1 VCSTFARTR
10 RTSRTRSIRPAALL
24 ALLGALAAPLAG
36 CGAGAGSAPAGTRL
50 TVTQDF
56 GSRAGR
62 VFTAP
67 KVSGQET
74 VMRLLERN
82 AKVTTRFGGGFVQ
95 SIDGVAGGR
104 RAGRPLDWFYYVNG
118 VEASAGAAAT
128 RLHAGDR
135 VWWDR
140 HDWGAAM
147 RVPAVVGS
155 FPEPFLHGIAGKRL
169 PVRIECADP
178 ASRACDQ
185 VFEALAARD
194 VPAAKGGLRTAQVEQ
209 SLRVVVG
216 PWAAARGETALRQI
230 EDGPA
235 RSGVYA
241 RPTPDGRR
249 IAVLD
254 PTGRVSRTLGAG
266 TGLIAAS
273 REGDQPP
280 VWAVT
285 GTDAAGVRAAAGAF
299 GTRALANRF
308 AVVVA
313 GGRAAGLPEAAA
325 R

>member
-1 VCSTFARTR
+1 VSSTFARTR
-10 RTSRTRSIRPAALL
+10 ALRTRPIRPAALL

-36 CGAGAGSAPAGTRL
+36 CGAGAGNAPVGTRL

-56 GSRAGR
+56 GSRGQR
-62 VFTAP
+62 VFSAP

-95 SIDGVAGGR
+95 SIDGVGGGR
-104 RAGRPLDWFYYVNG
+104 RGGRPVDWFYYVNG

-128 RLHAGDR
+128 RLHPGDR

-155 FPEPFLHGIAGKRL
+155 FPEPFVHGVGGKRL
-169 PVRIECADP
+169 PVRVECADP
-178 ASRACDQ
+178 AAAACDA
-185 VFEALAARD
+185 VFKALSAQD
-194 VPAAKGGLRTAQVEQ
+194 VPAAKGGLRTAQSPET
-209 SLRVVVG
+209 LRVVVG
-216 PWAAARGETALRQI
+216 PWTAARGETALRQI

-241 RPTPDGRR
+241 RPTADGRR
-249 IAVLD
+249 IRLLD
-254 PTGRVSRTLGAG
+254 ATGRVTRTLGRGA
-266 TGLIAAS
+266 GLIAAA
-273 REGDQPP
+273 REGDDPP
-280 VWAVT
+280 VWTVT
-285 GTDAAGVRAAAGAF
+285 GTDAAGVTAAAGAF
-299 GTRALANRF
+299 RAGALKNRF
-308 AVVVA
+308 AVAVVD
-313 GGRAAGLPEAAA
+313 GRPVGLPEAPA